1 MATATLIAVPGST
14 DSQDVPQQGELRRRV
29 ARVIEERAGSIVNDS
44 LRMFPQ
50 ATGQTP
56 DPETL
61 TRAVDLVLRSLTAA
75 IRTGSVDARSGNVV
89 GLQRVA
95 RERRVPVN
103 QLFGVAYAV
112 ERAALDELAL
122 DAMVGVT
129 SNTWPEVAQMARRA
143 SLDLLGG
150 FAERL
155 SQDAVQG
162 AVSDTLT
169 TLHTRQVLIAVL
181 EKEIQR
187 SERYHHPFALILFD
201 VDHLAAINEAHG
213 YGFGDR
219 VLERIGIVLH
229 NYFREQDWVCRAG
242 SDEFGVLLPETPI
255 EHAEL
260 LAERVRMTVHDRM
273 ALRDYRTEEQVTVT
287 VSAGIVLAEAVDSSI
302 TADQLIMEAEQAVHR
317 AKHAGRDRVVQA
329 AINVHGTNTI
339 RATEF

>member
-1 MATATLIAVPGST
+1 VRPWTDPA
-14 DSQDVPQQGELRRRV
+14 DSQDVPEQGELRRRV
-29 ARVIEERAGSIVNDS
+29 ARVIEERAASILNDS
-44 LRMFPQ
+44 LRMFPPASGQ
-50 ATGQTP
+50 AP
-56 DPETL
+56 DSETL
-61 TRAVDLVLRSLTAA
+61 TRVVDLVLRSLTGA
-75 IRTGSVDARSGNVV
+75 IRTGSVDARSGNVA

-95 RERRVPVN
+95 REKRVPIN

-122 DAMVGVT
+122 DAMIGVT
-129 SNTWPEVAQMARRA
+129 SDTWPEVAQIARRA

-162 AVSDTLT
+162 AVSDALT
-169 TLHTRQVLIAVL
+169 TLHTRQVLMTVL

-187 SERYHHPFALILFD
+187 SERYAHPFALILFD

-242 SDEFGVLLPETPI
+242 SDEFGVLLPETPLA
-255 EHAEL
+255 HAEL

-287 VSAGIVLAEAVDSSI
+287 VSAGIVLVEAVDPSI
-302 TADQLIMEAEQAVHR
+302 SAERLIVEAEQAVHR
-317 AKHAGRDRVVQA
+317 AKHGGRNRVVQIA
-329 AINVHGTNTI
+329 VNVHRTTPPV
-339 RATEF
+339 RASDL